1 MFNLIRRIYAKGLSK
16 ARLLKLR
23 LSYDYNEIL
32 GTQNKL
38 YSELGFDR
46 NASLLLLEDIY
57 NTHPKVQVLVS
68 EHHALFGALS
78 LKGNVKSVLEIGTYA
93 ASCTK
98 LLSIL
103 FPASQISTIDL
114 PDNDPIFSQTYGR
127 GDSEARARFIDERNQ
142 LIQTC
147 ENVTFV
153 QQNSLQLLHK
163 KDEKFDLIWVDG
175 AHGYPVVAMDIVN
188 SLACLSK
195 EGFMFIDDVWV
206 SRSRN
211 DPNYRSIGAY
221 ESILAL
227 KNAGLIEFDLD
238 PKRIEFPHG
247 EGHMKK
253 YIACVIH
260 SDVAKANVKA
270 TVTVS
275 GEKI

>member
-1 MFNLIRRIYAKGLSK
+1 ML
-16 ARLLKLR
+16 
-23 LSYDYNEIL
+23 
-32 GTQNKL
+32 
-38 YSELGFDR
+38 
-46 NASLLLLEDIY
+46 
-57 NTHPKVQVLVS
+57 
-68 EHHALFGALS
+68 AL
-78 LKGNVKSVLEIGTYA
+78 GTYA
-93 ASCTK
+93 AESTK
-98 LLSIL
+98 LSSVL
-103 FPASQISTIDL
+103 FLGAQISTIDL
-114 PDNDPIFSQTYGR
+114 PDNDPIFSQTHGR

-221 ESILAL
+221 ESIVAL
-227 KNAGLIEFDLD
+227 KNAGLIEFDLV

-253 YIACVIH
+253 YIARVIH

-270 TVTVS
+270 TVKVS

>member
-1 MFNLIRRIYAKGLSK
+1 MFTMIRRIYAKGLSK

-32 GTQNKL
+32 GAQDKL

-46 NASLLLLEDIY
+46 NASLLLLEGIY

-78 LKGNVKSVLEIGTYA
+78 LKGNVKSVLEIGTYT

-103 FPASQISTIDL
+103 FPGAQISTIDL
-114 PDNDPIFSQTYGR
+114 PDNDPIFRQTYDR
-127 GDSEARARFIDERNQ
+127 GDSEAMAQFIDERNQ
-142 LIQTC
+142 VIQTC
-147 ENVTFV
+147 QNVTFV

-163 KDEKFDLIWVDG
+163 KDERFDLIWVDG

-195 EGFMFIDDVWV
+195 EGFMFIDDVWLN
-206 SRSRN
+206 RSEN

-221 ESILAL
+221 ESIVAL
-227 KNAGLIEFDLD
+227 KNAGLIEFDLV

-253 YIACVIH
+253 YIARVIH
-260 SDVAKANVKA
+260 SDAAKENVKA
-270 TVTVS
+270 AVKVS
-275 GEKI
+275 GKKI

>member
-1 MFNLIRRIYAKGLSK
+1 
-16 ARLLKLR
+16 
-23 LSYDYNEIL
+23 
-32 GTQNKL
+32 
-38 YSELGFDR
+38 
-46 NASLLLLEDIY
+46 
-57 NTHPKVQVLVS
+57 VL
-68 EHHALFGALS
+68 A
-78 LKGNVKSVLEIGTYA
+78 IGTYA
-93 ASCTK
+93 AESTK
-98 LLSIL
+98 LSSVL
-103 FPASQISTIDL
+103 FLGAQISTINL

-206 SRSRN
+206 SRSIN

-221 ESILAL
+221 ESIVAL
-227 KNAGLIEFDLD
+227 KNAGLIEFDLV

-253 YIACVIH
+253 YIARVIH

-270 TVTVS
+270 TVKVS

>member
-1 MFNLIRRIYAKGLSK
+1 MLA
-16 ARLLKLR
+16 
-23 LSYDYNEIL
+23 
-32 GTQNKL
+32 
-38 YSELGFDR
+38 
-46 NASLLLLEDIY
+46 
-57 NTHPKVQVLVS
+57 
-68 EHHALFGALS
+68 
-78 LKGNVKSVLEIGTYA
+78 IGTYA
-93 ASCTK
+93 AESTK
-98 LLSIL
+98 LSSVL
-103 FPASQISTIDL
+103 FLGAQISTINL

-206 SRSRN
+206 SRSIN

-221 ESILAL
+221 ESIVAL
-227 KNAGLIEFDLD
+227 KNAGLIEFDLV

-253 YIACVIH
+253 YIARVIH

-270 TVTVS
+270 TVKVS

>member
-1 MFNLIRRIYAKGLSK
+1 MLA
-16 ARLLKLR
+16 
-23 LSYDYNEIL
+23 
-32 GTQNKL
+32 
-38 YSELGFDR
+38 
-46 NASLLLLEDIY
+46 
-57 NTHPKVQVLVS
+57 
-68 EHHALFGALS
+68 
-78 LKGNVKSVLEIGTYA
+78 IGTYA
-93 ASCTK
+93 AESTK
-98 LLSIL
+98 LSSVL
-103 FPASQISTIDL
+103 FLGAQISTINL

-206 SRSRN
+206 SRSIN

-221 ESILAL
+221 ESIVAL
-227 KNAGLIEFDLD
+227 KNAGLIEFDLV

-260 SDVAKANVKA
+260 SDVARANVKA